1 MGARPEEIR
10 SEIEETRDRIT
21 AEIDELTARYSPGR
35 VASRK
40 ANGARDAAT
49 SMRAKVGSG
58 AAGMKQRLA
67 LRSSSHHEHS
77 STCGHLGEGQTGTGQ
92 ALDVGVSQA
101 AAERRGEA
109 QRRERGGRLRRHRQ
123 HEDQPPAPY
132 PADVR
137 RVDSSYD
144 PASGP
149 GSADFRPPRRQ
160 AEAGVPSHDPSTYRA
175 DDHVTY
181 ARVRKHL
188 SSFPRGHH
196 GHGHRQADEQR
207 SDEQRTDQQRSSVA
221 AGGSQQAGG
230 PRPGDRSGRGRKR
243 DLGLAGASIVIGALG
258 ARTVRHPG
266 RREKDL
272 LEAANRKRPYA
283 SSGPADSEAD
293 GGSRAGAM
301 SGLTSAAARAAL
313 KRKPA
318 SKKATAAKKEHSE
331 TAS

>member
-1 MGARPEEIR
+1 VGARPEEIR

-40 ANGARDAAT
+40 ANEARDAAT
-49 SMRAKVGSG
+49 LMRAKVGSG
-58 AAGMKQRLA
+58 AMGMKQRLA

-77 STCGHLGEGQTGTGQ
+77 STCGHLGEGQAGTGQ
-92 ALDVGVSQA
+92 ALDVGASQA

-109 QRRERGGRLRRHRQ
+109 QRRERGGQLRRHRQ
-123 HEDQPPAPY
+123 HDDPPPAPY
-132 PADVR
+132 PADAAR
-137 RVDSSYD
+137 WADSSSYD
-144 PASGP
+144 TASRP
-149 GSADFRPPRRQ
+149 GSADFRPPKRQ
-160 AEAGVPSHDPSTYRA
+160 AEAGGPSHDPSTYRA

-196 GHGHRQADEQR
+196 GHGHRPADEQR
-207 SDEQRTDQQRSSVA
+207 SDQQRSDEQRSSAA
-221 AGGSQQAGG
+221 AGGS
-230 PRPGDRSGRGRKR
+230 RPGGGRGRKR

-266 RREKDL
+266 RRERDL
-272 LEAANRKRPYA
+272 LEAANSKRPYA
-283 SSGPADSEAD
+283 SSGPADSGAD
-293 GGSRAGAM
+293 GGSRSGAM

-313 KRKPA
+313 KKKPA
-318 SKKATAAKKEHSE
+318 AKKATASKKQHRE